1 MIQVHKGIDALRMFV
16 VLIGMERNCKRPR
29 SPAHHFFTSRKV
41 SQWTI
46 CKKLKNSLIQSL
58 DIFIR
63 IQFLDKL
70 AYELIF
76 NNSFQISSGFTK
88 RGINEVNNSSSNSK
102 IKKTKKN
109 HNNSSSNSKIK
120 KTKKNHKERDA
131 DDDGDEDDNTHRLI
145 SFAQKFPDFDKQY
158 SQTVRLNCKQCNT
171 HRTSYF
177 CLDCSEVT
185 RGCNSK

>member
-1 MIQVHKGIDALRMFV
+1 M
-16 VLIGMERNCKRPR
+16 
-29 SPAHHFFTSRKV
+29 
-41 SQWTI
+41 
-46 CKKLKNSLIQSL
+46 

-88 RGINEVNNSSSNSK
+88 RCINEV
-102 IKKTKKN
+102 
-109 HNNSSSNSKIK
+109 NNSSSNSKIK

-131 DDDGDEDDNTHRLI
+131 DNDGDNGDEDDNTHRLI

-177 CLDCSEVT
+177 CLDCSEVNDDT
-185 RGCNSK
+185 DPKDHIGFVCLCSPATSASNQCYAKHVLGSI

>member
-1 MIQVHKGIDALRMFV
+1 M
-16 VLIGMERNCKRPR
+16 
-29 SPAHHFFTSRKV
+29 
-41 SQWTI
+41 
-46 CKKLKNSLIQSL
+46 

-109 HNNSSSNSKIK
+109 Q
-120 KTKKNHKERDA
+120 KERDA

-145 SFAQKFPDFDKQY
+145 SFAQKFPDFGDVK
-158 SQTVRLNCKQCNT
+158 
-171 HRTSYF
+171 F
-177 CLDCSEVT
+177 
-185 RGCNSK
+185 